1 MIGVIYDVIDD
12 DEEIKLLFFVKKLL
26 WFVRNIFN

>member
-12 DEEIKLLFFVKKLL
+12 DEEIKFLFFVKKLL